1 MLTWSDVTFK
11 PSFKVNTESL
21 LLLFRSFNKTQLKY
35 LDFVLTSNMSNNS
48 SVSHHYGLNFRLRC
62 VLMKRAVDQ

>member
-48 SVSHHYGLNFRLRC
+48 SVSHHYGLNFHLRC